1 LGPLDLQGLGPHT
14 FRRANITWREAVGA
28 SAIGASKIP
37 GHAEV
42 QMTSEYTYVAL
53 ERQQELTQAI
63 QERLRA
69 AAEKVGQQRK
79 QLGPPAVPAP
89 ASRRMT
95 SSGLCAGWC
104 VEMTGGG
111 R

>member
-1 LGPLDLQGLGPHT
+1 
-14 FRRANITWREAVGA
+14 
-28 SAIGASKIP
+28 
-37 GHAEV
+37 
-42 QMTSEYTYVAL
+42 M
-53 ERQQELTQAI
+53 ERQQELTRRI
-63 QERLRA
+63 QERLQA

-104 VEMTGGG
+104 VEMTGGAVNPPACV
-111 R
+111 RSERALEKLALE